1 MKASSKVTRL
11 RDALTPFLSKIP
23 MVERPKKHVPLKTK
37 LVFTIGILILYFV
50 LSNIPLF
57 GLSPES
63 LNLFGRWQAI
73 FGGQR
78 FSLTA
83 LGVMPIINASIIL
96 QILAGPKIMKLDL
109 TNPRDQAFYLNMQ
122 KLLVLCFVVF
132 TSFTYVMGFYML
144 NQDIASQLGVFPRF
158 ISFIL
163 FIQVF
168 FGGILLYYM
177 EEVVSRWGIG
187 SGVGL
192 FIVAGVS
199 QQIIN
204 GLISPIHAGEWAVGV
219 IPRWIEIAQQ
229 VEPYKTSDG
238 GIVFLFEHHLI
249 ALIITIAM
257 FFLMVYL
264 VSARIEIKIP
274 GLHSGRTRGR
284 IIFPIKFVHFSYAI
298 VVPLVFL
305 NLGRIL
311 QASIQGF
318 GRMLYSREI
327 TIFGT
332 YDEYGSAI
340 SGLVYYLDPIYS
352 PWDWVPPLLHSA
364 YPNVAG
370 WQIAVKIAA
379 DLTIV
384 IAGVMIP
391 ALIWIKLTS
400 GMEAKDIRAMMGN
413 SGLPVYRY
421 SRGIKA
427 VKRTVDG
434 YTPKIAMMGSG
445 ILGALF
451 VIANMFGTLGAVSV
465 PYLFLSVIVIYG
477 IYEETFL

>member
-1 MKASSKVTRL
+1 
-11 RDALTPFLSKIP
+11 
-23 MVERPKKHVPLKTK
+23 MVERPKRHVPLKTK
-37 LVFTIGILILYFV
+37 LVFTFGILILYFV

-63 LNLFGRWQAI
+63 LDLFGRWRAI
-73 FGGQR
+73 FAGQR

-109 TNPRDQAFYLNMQ
+109 TNPLDQTFYLNMH

-144 NQDIASQLGVFPRF
+144 NQDIASQLGVSPRF

-238 GIVFLFEHHLI
+238 GMVFLFEHHLI
-249 ALIITIAM
+249 ALITTIAM

-274 GLHSGRTRGR
+274 GLHSVRTRGR
-284 IIFPIKFVHFSYAI
+284 IRFPIKFVHFSYAI

-305 NLGRIL
+305 NFGRIL
-311 QASIQGF
+311 QASIQSF
-318 GRMLYSREI
+318 GRLLYSREI

-340 SGLVYYLDPIYS
+340 SGLMYYLDPIYS

-384 IAGVMIP
+384 IAGVMISV
-391 ALIWIKLTS
+391 LIWIKLTP
-400 GMEAKDIRAMMGN
+400 GLEAKDVRIMIRD
-413 SGLPVYRY
+413 SGLQIY
-421 SRGIKA
+421 SHRRSLKAIKRA
-427 VKRTVDG
+427 VDSHTL
-434 YTPKIAMMGSG
+434 KIAMMGSG

-465 PYLFLSVIVIYG
+465 LYLFLSVIVIYG

>member
-1 MKASSKVTRL
+1 
-11 RDALTPFLSKIP
+11 
-23 MVERPKKHVPLKTK
+23 
-37 LVFTIGILILYFV
+37 
-50 LSNIPLF
+50 
-57 GLSPES
+57 
-63 LNLFGRWQAI
+63 
-73 FGGQR
+73 
-78 FSLTA
+78 
-83 LGVMPIINASIIL
+83 
-96 QILAGPKIMKLDL
+96 
-109 TNPRDQAFYLNMQ
+109 MQ
-122 KLLVLCFVVF
+122 KMLVLCFVVF

-144 NQDIASQLGVFPRF
+144 NQDIVSQLGVSPRF

-238 GIVFLFEHHLI
+238 GMVFLFEHHLI
-249 ALIITIAM
+249 ALITTIAM

-274 GLHSGRTRGR
+274 GLHSVRTRGR
-284 IIFPIKFVHFSYAI
+284 IRFPIKFVHFTYAI
-298 VVPLVFL
+298 IIPLMFAGL
-305 NLGRIL
+305 IL
-311 QASIQGF
+311 PTIQGF
-318 GRMLYSREI
+318 GRMFYSRGI

-340 SGLVYYLDPIYS
+340 SGLMYYLDLIYS
-352 PWDWVPPLLHSA
+352 PWDWFPRLMIIPH
-364 YPNVAG
+364 AG
-370 WQIAVKIAA
+370 WQVAIRIAA
-379 DLTIV
+379 TMSILV
-384 IAGVMIP
+384 IGIMLF
-391 ALIWIKLTS
+391 ALLWIKLTP
-400 GMEAKDIRAMMGN
+400 GLEAKDVRIMIRD
-413 SGLPVYRY
+413 SGLQIY
-421 SRGIKA
+421 SLRRSLKAIKRA
-427 VKRTVDG
+427 VDG
-434 YTPKIAMMGSG
+434 HTLKIAMMGSG

-465 PYLFLSVIVIYG
+465 LYLFLSVIVIYG